1 MKVCISID
9 MDNYA
14 DYQSLVDPGGD
25 DSGVSFYSDA
35 VPRYLDA
42 LDEVG
47 ARATFFMVGRDGKR
61 EDNRAA
67 VRSIAERGHEIGNH
81 SYTHPYNFRHLPR
94 PRKEAEIQQGDD
106 AIADIIGERP
116 VGFRTP
122 SGDLDLETLSILWER
137 DYLYES
143 SVIPSPLLM
152 WAFKLYGRV
161 FVRRAEYNLGDFW
174 TPFAPPWPYLPS
186 ARKLHR
192 PAGPDE
198 QRPAHVIEIPLS
210 ALPFLRVPFY
220 ATFLRMFPHRAFDWA
235 VRAYGRKRPV
245 LHMFF
250 HLIDLFDLEGT
261 SLGRSL
267 RRAPGLGVPVERRR
281 AFVAHAF
288 ARMTA
293 QGKAITLS
301 ALARDYLESGGL
313 APGRDR
319 PGV

>member
-14 DYQSLVDPGGD
+14 DYQSLMDPGGD
-25 DSGVSFYSDA
+25 ASDVSFYSDA

-47 ARATFFMVGRDGKR
+47 ARATFFMIGRDGKR
-61 EDNRAA
+61 AEDRAA
-67 VRSIAERGHEIGNH
+67 LRSIAERGHEIGNH

-122 SGDLDLETLSILWER
+122 SGDLDLETLSILRER
-137 DYLYES
+137 GYLYDS
-143 SVIPSPLLM
+143 SIIPSPLLM

-161 FVRRAEYNLGDFW
+161 FVRRADYNLGDFW
-174 TPFAPPWPYLPS
+174 APFAPPRPYLPS

-192 PAGPDE
+192 PAQPDE
-198 QRPAHVIEIPLS
+198 ERPAHVIEIPIS
-210 ALPFLRVPFY
+210 ALPLLRVPFY
-220 ATFLRMFPHRAFDWA
+220 ATFLRMFPHRVFDWT
-235 VRAYGRKRPV
+235 VRAYGRKQPV

-250 HLIDLFDLEGT
+250 HLIDLCDLEGT
-261 SLGRSL
+261 CLERSL
-267 RRAPGLGVPVERRR
+267 RSAPGLGVPVQRRR

-288 ARMTA
+288 AQLTA
-293 QGKAITLS
+293 QGEAITLR
-301 ALARDYLESGGL
+301 ALARDYLERNSL
-313 APGRDR
+313 APG
-319 PGV
+319 